1 MGDVATPAIDVSV
14 VIVAHSARDELE
26 RCLASID
33 RHAGKLAVETILV
46 DNASTDDTVPWV
58 REAHPAVRI
67 VELDENL
74 GVAAR
79 RFGLELARGRYAM
92 FLDSDAALTEGA
104 LETMV
109 AALDANE
116 SWGLVGPRLVG
127 DDGELQ
133 RSCRRFPPLLLPI
146 MRRPP
151 LNRWLED
158 SRPVKRH
165 LMEDVDP
172 DRVRPV
178 LYLLGACQ
186 LFRRELANRLGP
198 PEWTFLGMDDADWCL
213 RIQDA
218 GYDVVY
224 LPTATVIHSYQRRS
238 AKQPLSRAALS
249 HLRSFFALQWRHRVR
264 RRDTLR
270 RQAELDR
277 AATA

>member
-1 MGDVATPAIDVSV
+1 MGGEAAPAIDVSV

-33 RHAGKLAVETILV
+33 RHAGSLAVETILV
-46 DNASTDDTVPWV
+46 DNASTDDTVRWARSEHPEV
-58 REAHPAVRI
+58 RV
-67 VELDENL
+67 VELGENI

-109 AALDANE
+109 RGLDE
-116 SWGLVGPRLVG
+116 HGSWGLVGPRLVG
-127 DDGELQ
+127 DDGKLQ

-151 LNRWLED
+151 LNRWLEH
-158 SRPVKRH
+158 SRPVRRH

-172 DRVRPV
+172 DQVRPV

-186 LFRRELANRLGP
+186 LFRRELAERLGP
-198 PEWTFLGMDDADWCL
+198 PEWVFLGMDDADWCL

-224 LPTATVIHSYQRRS
+224 LPTATVVHSYQRRT

-249 HLRSFFALQWRHRVR
+249 HLRSFLALQWRHRVL
-264 RRDTLR
+264 RRDALR